1 VGTDAIR
8 LARSTG
14 VDVHEV
20 QSGALAKVL
29 DLASPQ
35 AVVAVADIVAVDP
48 SEVLGAAV
56 ASGRPVLVLVEL
68 QDPGNAGTLIRVAEA
83 AGCAGVV
90 LTERSVDVHNPKVVR
105 ATAGALLRLPVA
117 EGANATELLSAA
129 SAAGVPSWATVKDG
143 GTSLDDAALVGACL
157 LVVGSEAHGL
167 PGDVVAAATCGLTIP
182 MDGTVESLNAAVAG
196 SLVAFEAARQRRTGA
211 GPTGELRQNV
221 NVVATTGDPSTHE
234 ERPE

>member
-1 VGTDAIR
+1 
-8 LARSTG
+8 
-14 VDVHEV
+14 
-20 QSGALAKVL
+20 
-29 DLASPQ
+29 
-35 AVVAVADIVAVDP
+35 
-48 SEVLGAAV
+48 
-56 ASGRPVLVLVEL
+56 
-68 QDPGNAGTLIRVAEA
+68 
-83 AGCAGVV
+83 VV